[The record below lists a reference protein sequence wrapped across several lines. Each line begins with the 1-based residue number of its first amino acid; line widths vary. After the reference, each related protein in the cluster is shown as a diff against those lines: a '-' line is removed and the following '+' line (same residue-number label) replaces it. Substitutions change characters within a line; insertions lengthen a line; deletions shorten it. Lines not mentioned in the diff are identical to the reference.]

1 MVRLDVVIPT
11 YNRRELLA
19 RTLASLL
26 AAEVPPGLDVGVTVV
41 DNNSKDGTRE
51 LVEEWAGRF
60 GGRLGYVFETKQG
73 RSHALNAGIAATGG
87 DLVGMID
94 DDEEVDSRWYVRV
107 RQAFEDPAVDY
118 VGGACLPRW
127 SIPRPAWL
135 PEEYPGVIGC
145 LVSAEGTAQVFGTE
159 YEGPLWGGNAVIRR
173 EMLRRIGPYATSL
186 GRGSENLMSGE
197 DKDMF
202 DRLVAAQARGL
213 YLPDLIIYHYV
224 PPERLTK
231 RYHRRWCFWS
241 GVSQGVIDRQ
251 QPAPVV
257 YLAGVPRWFYGR
269 AARSLLGTGRE
280 VLRGRR
286 DPARIFS
293 GELPVWELCGFF
305 YGKHFYR
312 PAGE

>member
-1 MVRLDVVIPT
+1 VIPT
-11 YNRRELLA
+11 YNRCELLA

-26 AAEVPPGLDVGVTVV
+26 AAEVPPGLEVGVTVV
-41 DNNSKDGTRE
+41 DNNSKDATRE
-51 LVEEWAGRF
+51 LVGEWAAKF
-60 GGRLGYVFETKQG
+60 GGRLDYVFETKQG
-73 RSHALNAGIAATGG
+73 RSHALNAGIAATRG

-94 DDEEVDSRWYVRV
+94 DDEEVDGRWYVRV
-107 RQAFEDPAVDY
+107 RQAFDDPEVDY

-127 SIPRPAWL
+127 SIPQPAWL
-135 PEEYPGVIGC
+135 PKEYPGVIGC
-145 LVSAEGTAQVFGTE
+145 LMSTEGAPQAFGTE

-173 EMLRRIGPYATSL
+173 EMLTRIGSYATSL
-186 GRGSENLMSGE
+186 GRGSENLMTGE

-202 DRLVAAQARGL
+202 DRLVAAGARGL

-241 GVSQGVIDRQ
+241 GVSQGVMDRRN
-251 QPAPVV
+251 PAAVV
-257 YLAGVPRWFYGR
+257 YLAGVPRWLYGR

-293 GELPVWELCGFF
+293 GELPAWELCGFF
-305 YGKHFYR
+305 YGKHFHR